1 MNGALRGCGLQHV
14 GAIACVVAYLVIAM
28 PLFFALAFR
37 LHLGVTGM
45 FYKNSLDGPPNQRGQ
60 NVYSMNRGE
69 AMLFPSKVHVQVNN
83 ASSPH
88 RY

>member
-45 FYKNSLDGPPNQRGQ
+45 FYKFGNKR
-60 NVYSMNRGE
+60 
-69 AMLFPSKVHVQVNN
+69 
-83 ASSPH
+83 
-88 RY
+88 